1 MFGLFCSKK
10 KKHQPELVTDEVLG
24 EIFYENSM
32 WYSSVD
38 FILFGK
44 TYRIDIKMFSQNE
57 EPVTAAQKESYK
69 KIINNE
75 IIARE
80 IEEVLHKE
88 VPPEEYQCLEYKPEY
103 LCFRPNGDCA
113 LIVYIGEKDEDEY
126 LEYAVTIFPEISYF
140 GDEES
145 YMSMVYFT

>member
-1 MFGLFCSKK
+1 MFGLFGSKK
-10 KKHQPELVTDEVLG
+10 KQQPECVTDEVLG

-32 WYSSVD
+32 WYSDAD
-38 FILFGK
+38 FKLFGEI
-44 TYRIDIKMFSQNE
+44 YHIEIKMYSENE

-75 IIARE
+75 KIAGE
-80 IEEVLHKE
+80 IEKILRSEFS
-88 VPPEEYQCLEYKPEY
+88 PEEYECLVYNPVS

-113 LIVYIGEKDEDEY
+113 LIVYIGEKDEEHMGF
-126 LEYAVTIFPEISYF
+126 AVTIFPEISYY

-145 YMSMVYFT
+145 YMSMVYYT

>member
-1 MFGLFCSKK
+1 MFGLFDSKK
-10 KKHQPELVTDEVLG
+10 KQQPERVTDEVLG

-38 FILFGK
+38 FKLFGK
-44 TYRIDIKMFSQNE
+44 TYHIDIKMYSENG

-75 IIARE
+75 KIASE
-80 IEEVLHKE
+80 IENILQTE
-88 VPPEEYQCLEYKPEY
+88 VPPEEYECLEYEPEY

-113 LIVYIGEKDEDEY
+113 LIVYIGEKEDDEY
-126 LEYAVTIFPEISYF
+126 LEYAVTIFPEISYY